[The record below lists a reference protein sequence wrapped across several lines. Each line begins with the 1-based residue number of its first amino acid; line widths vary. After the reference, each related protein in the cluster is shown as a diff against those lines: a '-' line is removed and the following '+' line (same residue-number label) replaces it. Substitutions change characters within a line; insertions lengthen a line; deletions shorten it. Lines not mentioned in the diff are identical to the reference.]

1 MKQTLLSSGIIYLLF
16 GSLFTYMAIENVNSN
31 GFGFFT
37 YLLIILATLDVGSGI
52 RVIFYYFRMKSR
64 YKK

>member
-1 MKQTLLSSGIIYLLF
+1 MKQTPLSSGILYLLI
-16 GSLFTYMAIENVNSN
+16 GSLFTYMAIENVNAN

-37 YLLIILATLDVGSGI
+37 YLLIVLATLDVGSGLRI
-52 RVIFYYFRMKSR
+52 IFDSLRAKNR